1 MWFIFTQVSQ
11 GCSIAT
17 GFRDG
22 ITTDLE
28 KEYFSPRNIVAPNI
42 LGASE
47 VSLIWTLCISL
58 NFINVLSNLGEVR
71 KLALYKR
78 IYFLAFKEKSDI
90 QLHKKWNMEER

>member
-1 MWFIFTQVSQ
+1 MSLVFCGTQCCPYILFTVLFYQVMWFIFTQVSQ

-47 VSLIWTLCISL
+47 VSLI
-58 NFINVLSNLGEVR
+58 
-71 KLALYKR
+71 
-78 IYFLAFKEKSDI
+78 
-90 QLHKKWNMEER
+90 